1 MKKIVVSILAV
12 FYLCSSTG
20 ATVHL
25 HYCMD
30 KVVNWDLF
38 DKTGDKCGKC
48 GMKKD
53 GHCCKDEVK
62 FVKNIADQ
70 KVAESAIQLIQM
82 VAVAAPAV
90 FNYTSEQYFSSLTQ
104 EYPKSHEPS
113 RDNGVGIYILNRV
126 FRI

>member
-62 FVKNIADQ
+62 FVKNITDQ
-70 KVAESAIQLIQM
+70 KAAESIIQLIQM
-82 VAVAAPAV
+82 PAVAAPFA
-90 FNYTSEQYFSSLTQ
+90 FDNTAEHYFSSLTQ
-104 EYPKSHEPS
+104 EYFISQSPP
-113 RDNGVGIYILNRV
+113 RDSGVGICILNRV